1 MLFIYLTPGLNNG
14 ADCGRFSDG
23 NLRQAGSVLEC
34 RISHPFTE
42 ESTDYN
48 ANVSEVLVV
57 AGCLSFDT
65 VYVCMLHTFL
75 VILKGIFVS
84 FFVISYFN

>member
-1 MLFIYLTPGLNNG
+1 M
-14 ADCGRFSDG
+14 
-23 NLRQAGSVLEC
+23 V
-34 RISHPFTE
+34 TE

-84 FFVISYFN
+84 FFVISYFT